1 MHPFLS
7 RAVTPLD
14 HLRRRWKRIALLAII
29 ASAGIPLLCDYHIT
43 SSATGRCHTDL
54 NKIGDQ
60 PLALLLGT
68 AREFNGA
75 RNGFYTK
82 RIEAAAALFKSGK
95 VRGILASGDN
105 GRSGYDEPSDMKADL
120 VAAGVPEEFITLD
133 YAGFRTRDS
142 IVRAKKVF
150 GQTNLIIVSQRFHAE
165 RALYIAQELG
175 LGASAFVAADSASR
189 ASNARVRIRE
199 ILART
204 MAVADNLID
213 RQPKFL
219 GKPELVAL
227 RD

>member
-1 MHPFLS
+1 
-7 RAVTPLD
+7 
-14 HLRRRWKRIALLAII
+14 
-29 ASAGIPLLCDYHIT
+29 
-43 SSATGRCHTDL
+43 
-54 NKIGDQ
+54 
-60 PLALLLGT
+60 
-68 AREFNGA
+68 
-75 RNGFYTK
+75 
-82 RIEAAAALFKSGK
+82 
-95 VRGILASGDN
+95 
-105 GRSGYDEPSDMKADL
+105 MKADL

-175 LGASAFVAADSASR
+175 LEAIAFVAADPASR

-204 MAVADNLID
+204 IAVADSFID

-219 GKPELVAL
+219 GKSELVAL